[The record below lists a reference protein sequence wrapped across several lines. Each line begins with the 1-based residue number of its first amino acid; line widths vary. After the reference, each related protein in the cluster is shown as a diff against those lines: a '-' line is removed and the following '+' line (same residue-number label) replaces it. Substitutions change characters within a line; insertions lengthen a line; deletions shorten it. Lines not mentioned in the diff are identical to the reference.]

1 MPSVLLHNPL
11 DSGNYTAEWLDA
23 IPTGGTMVS
32 VVHTVPT
39 GLTKVSEG
47 VDGTTSTVRISGGTH
62 GRTYMVQALATMS
75 TGETINRPLVL
86 TVFNG

>member
-1 MPSVLLHNPL
+1 VPSVLLHNPS
-11 DSGNYTAEWLDA
+11 DSGNYTAEWEDA
-23 IPTGGTMVS
+23 IPTGGSISS

-62 GRTYMVQALATMS
+62 GKTYAVLAAATMS
-75 TGETINRPLVL
+75 TGEIINRPLTL